1 MKNRTQNN
9 LRACNALLVVEPD
22 GAARGVVVPL
32 VASATPTRS
41 RRAGRVQ
48 FTGVVPFA
56 AGARR
61 QIRRVIA
68 PLVQAI
74 AEQLGRPGL
83 HWSVSVGNADI
94 SAVQDLAL
102 QVEGFSGDAA
112 AFLAMLAAA
121 LDLPLPDDLAVTGH
135 VSSRDGRIAA
145 VGGLSAK
152 LEAAGHHPELTRVAL
167 PAAVHENSTSEHGAL
182 NTALTERAIVGA
194 DLERC
199 HVRDVVELAKIAFAE
214 DAVVVASLRHGFFRP
229 SAAVTNPVSAVE
241 RLVRWLSTEVPSQY
255 WPLVRRYAVS
265 GGLDVARRLVS
276 ELAKH
281 YISRGTY
288 PTGAGQQLA
297 ALHQS
302 LSPALRRSL
311 SRAPLLP
318 TTVAL
323 ELARGARPED
333 AADVQRLFTQAPV
346 VIGAQ
351 AHQQFRTAGS
361 DTEAAEAAVNL
372 VIERLRSEALA
383 AEIGNPLDAARACYA
398 VHRIDVD
405 NYDELLEAVTAF
417 FSHLQQAVALP
428 QFSDS
433 ADAISSEA
441 FHLVDSACR
450 AEGGFD
456 AAVVEARHPVRG
468 GLRWILDRMT
478 EQLKREL
485 TSRRIRAV
493 LREAVDPLDEAE
505 SISFTRAL
513 VDRLGD
519 QLPDHLRG
527 CTPAILV
534 HRREELLEACVS
546 GLDQVTQQLRRF

>member
-1 MKNRTQNN
+1 MKNNTQIELRT
-9 LRACNALLVVEPD
+9 CNALLVVEPD

-83 HWSVSVGNADI
+83 HWKVSVGNADI

-102 QVEGFSGDAA
+102 QVEGFSADAA

-152 LEAAGHHPELTRVAL
+152 LSAAGHRPDLTRVAL
-167 PAAVHENSTSEHGAL
+167 PEAVKEDSASEHGAP
-182 NTALTERAIVGA
+182 NTASTELAIAGA
-194 DLERC
+194 DLERY
-199 HVRDVVELAKIAFAE
+199 HVRDVCELAKIAFAE
-214 DAVVVASLRHGFFRP
+214 DAVMVASLRHGFFRP
-229 SAAVTNPVSAVE
+229 GAADAKPVSAVE
-241 RLVRWLSTEVPSQY
+241 RLVRWLSTEIPGQY
-255 WPLVRRYAVS
+255 WPLVRGYAVR
-265 GGLDVARRLVS
+265 GDLDVARRLVN

-281 YISRGTY
+281 YISCGTY
-288 PTGAGQQLA
+288 PAGAGQQLA
-297 ALHQS
+297 ALQQA
-302 LSPALRRSL
+302 LSPVLRRSL
-311 SRAPLLP
+311 SHAPLLP
-318 TTVAL
+318 MTVAL
-323 ELARGARPED
+323 ELARSARPED

-361 DTEAAEAAVNL
+361 DTEAAAAVNL
-372 VIERLRSEALA
+372 VIERLRNEALA

-417 FSHLQQAVALP
+417 FSHLRQAVALP

-433 ADAISSEA
+433 TDAISSEA

-468 GLRWILDRMT
+468 GLRWIFDRMT

-519 QLPDHLRG
+519 QLPDHLRRRA
-527 CTPAILV
+527 PALLV
-534 HRREELLEACVS
+534 HRREELLEAYVH
-546 GLDQVTQQLRRF
+546 GLDQVTQQLRQF